1 MPGTGILGKLF
12 FKKIFRGFWQSEAAV
27 AEKQTDETNTV
38 EKQPLSSQ
46 EVPVSG
52 LPARCLVVRKIIRRE
67 RLRRRVD
74 FVALLRDQS
83 AAASTRTDTV
93 FLGIR
98 RDDLGSTGGQ
108 TVNQPSIGSDAH
120 HPGAP
125 RTRATLRCRGD
136 PFLFAGRS

>member
-1 MPGTGILGKLF
+1 MPGTGTVGKLF
-12 FKKIFRGFWQSEAAV
+12 FKEFFRGFWQSEAAV

-74 FVALLRDQS
+74 FVALLRDS
-83 AAASTRTDTV
+83 AVAPTRSEFV
-93 FLGIR
+93 FAGIR
-98 RDDLGSTGGQ
+98 RDDLGATGGQ

-120 HPGAP
+120 HPSAP
-125 RTRATLRCRGD
+125 RSRATLRCRGD
-136 PFLFAGRS
+136 RFLFAGRS